1 MRLLV
6 IDNFDSFTYN
16 LVQFLGELGATLD
29 VYRNDAITVEGIREK
44 APNGVVISPGP
55 GTPDSAGVSL
65 ELISE
70 LGGEIPILG
79 VCLGHQAIGQAF
91 GGEVIRAPEL
101 MHGKRSEIHH
111 QGQSV
116 FASLENPFNATRYH
130 SLVVER
136 DTLPDCFHITAQ
148 TESGLI
154 MGLHHKE
161 YPIAGIQFHP
171 ESFIT
176 EYGKVMLQNFID
188 ICTAFAAGDKSPA
201 PAKPTL
207 IRKPVQKKTP
217 EPSPVI
223 IKKEIKNM
231 VQTSIKRIIDGTH
244 LSREEAFETMNTI
257 MQGKATEA
265 QIGAFLIGMRMKGEQ
280 PAEIAGFAD
289 SMRSQAHKVTYKG
302 TEPAVDIVG
311 TGGDGKH
318 TFNISTVAA
327 FVVAGAGVP
336 MAKHGNRSVSSKC
349 GSADVLKALGIKI
362 DLNAEQMSRCLNE
375 VGISFIFAPMVHPAM
390 KHAIGPR
397 REIGVRSV
405 FNILGPITNPAG
417 VKHQLIGVYDR
428 KLAPLL
434 AEVLRQLGSERIMLV
449 HSADGM
455 DEISLAAPTYVTE
468 LSDGDI
474 SHYEIDPTQF
484 GLEFDESEVRGGD
497 AQVNARIALAILEGK
512 KGTGR
517 NIVLANAA
525 ACLYVAGR
533 TSSLE
538 EAMQMAAKSIDEGQA
553 MAKLQAL
560 KNFTGSL

>member
-16 LVQFLGELGATLD
+16 LVQFLGELGAELE
-29 VYRNDAITVEGIREK
+29 VFRNDAITVEEIRRNGPDGI
-44 APNGVVISPGP
+44 VISPGP
-55 GTPDSAGVSL
+55 GTPDSAGISL
-65 ELISE
+65 ELIAE
-70 LGGEIPILG
+70 LSGQIPILG

-91 GGEVIRAPEL
+91 GGEVIQAPEL

-111 QGQSV
+111 KGQSV
-116 FASLENPFNATRYH
+116 FANLNSPFNATRYH
-130 SLVVER
+130 SLVVKR
-136 DTLPDCFHITAQ
+136 DTFPECLHITAQ

-161 YPIAGIQFHP
+161 FPIAGIQFHP

-176 EYGKVMLQNFID
+176 EHGKIMLGNFMN
-188 ICTAFAAGDKSPA
+188 ICQAFQAGEAPSGSSDPAAPVARPRVQPQTESP
-201 PAKPTL
+201 T
-207 IRKPVQKKTP
+207 
-217 EPSPVI
+217 I
-223 IKKEIKNM
+223 IKKKVNNM
-231 VQTSIKRIIDGTH
+231 VQTAIKRIIDGVH
-244 LSREEAFETMNTI
+244 LSREEAKITMDTI
-257 MQGKATEA
+257 MKGEATEA

-280 PAEIAGFAD
+280 PAEIAGFAE
-289 SMRSQAHKVTYKG
+289 SMRSQAHQVTYSG
-302 TEPAVDIVG
+302 TTPAVDIVG

-318 TFNISTVAA
+318 TFNISTVAS
-327 FVVAGAGVP
+327 FVVAGAGIP

-397 REIGVRSV
+397 REIGVRSI

-434 AEVLRQLGSERIMLV
+434 AEVLRQLESERIMLV

-468 LSDGDI
+468 LNEGDI
-474 SHYEIDPTQF
+474 SHYEIDPAQF
-484 GLEFDESEVRGGD
+484 GLEFDDSEVTGGD
-497 AQVNARIALAILEGK
+497 AQVNARIALGILEGK

-517 NIVLANAA
+517 NIVLVNAA

-538 EAMQMAAKSIDEGQA
+538 EATKMAAASIDDGHA
-553 MAKLQAL
+553 MGKLQAL
-560 KNFTGSL
+560 KNFTSSL